1 MSLLSGDG
9 RGSRG
14 HSNLNYLIRMGDR
27 VLVLRRPLFGNRV
40 KTAHDIS
47 REYRILSRF
56 CPVCPPATCP
66 VLSCKG
72 DDVLGAPFR
81 VI

>member
-1 MSLLSGDG
+1 MSLLAGDG
-9 RGSRG
+9 RGSQG

-40 KTAHDIS
+40 KTVHDKS
-47 REYRILSRF
+47 RKYRILSRF
-56 CPVCPPATCP
+56 CHVYPPATCP
-66 VLSCKG
+66 VLSCKY
-72 DDVLGAPFR
+72 DDVLGAPFC